1 MSNKREYKKVYRVI
15 RDGSQIPMQTAPGWN
30 DAAKHTL
37 YEGDIIYAQDDSI
50 DVSIC
55 LLGMYNNGRW
65 VDLSDTGNFVT
76 LSFNANLINHQMKH
90 NSKNPFSSL
99 QFHNDKIKKN
109 ERQILNLKKIVSE
122 TLVSGSMLTFREC
135 MSVNTNILEDITL
148 SYRRDEKLNQI
159 GI

>member
-90 NSKNPFSSL
+90 K
-99 QFHNDKIKKN
+99 
-109 ERQILNLKKIVSE
+109 RQILNLKKIVNE

-159 GI
+159 GR